1 MKPKK
6 RKIKMNNNTTNTL
19 KSMHLFNTHLFQN
32 EELELSSN
40 TMIFGTNGVGK
51 TTTLSLLTFFSTGN
65 QRIFKP
71 DTHQS
76 KSFYDFFFEKNNS
89 FIVYEYE
96 KEDHNVLVAVY
107 AKEGVD
113 KLLFQFIALEKDSY
127 IVSDIFNRDTRAEI
141 LNRIDSLAI
150 SSIIVTSKEYL
161 KILYGDS
168 KKENNIYMFSHVRN
182 YKTYSKLH
190 YSSFRN
196 IAIDSTAIKNI
207 ILEYAYAKDGM
218 SRNGVN
224 LERHGEAIENFQ
236 SDHSAIMEWK
246 ENHHT
251 IDTLRDSLLKVSAY
265 EKRKIDTLLK
275 IKREWTWYVE
285 LIQDTEDLIVSKT
298 KEKNL
303 YMSEE
308 YPLKKKKLNDKL
320 ELDRKTLND
329 LEQSAKIIKNKMEE
343 YKTNDKLIS
352 MINELPKLSEYES
365 ELESSKNIL
374 FTLQEKNKSAAE
386 KHEVKLSEL
395 KKHYDATV
403 NANNLFF
410 IEQEKVFLS
419 KKLKENTLMKDAEN
433 KARKDFSNTDVL
445 KEELTASDRNISEHK
460 LEFEKLKLKK
470 FLEDERGISFQ
481 VKIDETKKHLLGF
494 TSKYN
499 SLEQKEKDLS
509 REEETFLEG
518 QRKNKETNR
527 IAIDKVLEEIKQN
540 VLKLD
545 TLSSST
551 DTLYSQIVNSGLNIQ
566 KYTSVLKMEVLE
578 SNDFTI
584 NKDKNST
591 GMQIFD
597 FKLAENTTL
606 VEKGETLYEK
616 KKLLKEKKEHI
627 KKLAKKELKALE
639 TEYNT
644 FFTKYRSEWT
654 SLKEERATLDST
666 KKQYTENLDVL
677 NEEKNKADESWQRER
692 KILLDNM
699 SNKINSCG
707 STSSTLRAEIK
718 KLEEEFKEILEKI
731 QSNPYDEKADI
742 RNSEDTCVKK
752 NKEAEKKYE
761 AEKFSE
767 KTQYKKVLG
776 DSGVSGD
783 EVDKYGNLVKTFT
796 DKIKSINAWEIKI
809 REYESFVE
817 TDWIKYDGLKI
828 ELSQKYSAFEKLRK
842 DTENQLND
850 LSARSIEFEENLSKL
865 GDKKSTL
872 TNKNTHLLRQ
882 IESYEDLLA
891 NISPLPEKT
900 EQEKKE
906 TNFKTEADE
915 LLSTLASSTKVLN
928 DENGSLTKN
937 IAKDWGTFIAKGVI
951 LFSSD
956 PIENAR
962 IIVSADDVDEMGVF
976 TDKTYQS
983 INLSINAISGH
994 YSILQDAYSTVK
1006 SAISRI
1012 NKDLEDISS
1021 TSLIESIKLRA
1032 KDKHSGIDESMR
1044 ELAEYWKLHSD
1055 NMQQNLFAT
1064 DAHINRHQEA
1074 ILEKL
1079 KDFLSKLSL
1088 LSNKERTISVGSLF
1102 DLQGKIIEK
1111 GNESDWEDGAFGKG
1125 SEGTR
1130 ILIKVAITASLFS
1143 MALSGSKDKQIP
1155 LLLIDE
1161 IGKLHNDN
1169 VQRVLEYINKKGSYL
1184 VAVQPNNSMAK
1195 FFSKAYLLE
1204 ERSKTQSAIIKY
1216 LRRKTPLKMKSA

>member
-6 RKIKMNNNTTNTL
+6 RKMQMNNNTTNTL

-32 EELELSSN
+32 EELELGSN

-71 DTHQS
+71 DTHQT

-96 KEDHNVLVAVY
+96 KEEHNVLVAVY

-113 KLLFQFIALEKDSY
+113 KLLFQFIALEKESY
-127 IVSDIFNRDTRAEI
+127 VVSDIFNRDTRAEI
-141 LNRIDSLAI
+141 LNSIDSLAI
-150 SSIIVTSKEYL
+150 SSIIVSSKEYL
-161 KILYGDS
+161 KVLYGDS

-207 ILEYAYAKDGM
+207 ILEYAYTKDGM

-246 ENHHT
+246 KNHHT
-251 IDTLRDSLLKVSAY
+251 INTLRHSLLKVSTY

-275 IKREWTWYVE
+275 IKREWKWYVE

-298 KEKNL
+298 KEKDL

-308 YPLKKKKLNDKL
+308 YPLKKKELNDRL
-320 ELDRKTLND
+320 ELNRKILND
-329 LEQSAKIIKNKMEE
+329 LEQTAKIIKNKMEE
-343 YKTNDKLIS
+343 YKANANLIS

-374 FTLQEKNKSAAE
+374 FTLQEKNKSASE

-419 KKLKENTLMKDAEN
+419 KKLNENTLMKDAEN
-433 KARKDFSNTDVL
+433 KARKDFSNTDAL

-470 FLEDERGISFQ
+470 FSEDERGISFQ
-481 VKIDETKKHLLGF
+481 VQIDETKKHLLGF
-494 TSKYN
+494 ISKYT
-499 SLEQKEKDLS
+499 SLEQKEKDLF

-527 IAIDKVLEEIKQN
+527 ITIDKALEEIKQD

-545 TLSSST
+545 TLYSST

-566 KYTSVLKMEVLE
+566 KYTGVLKMEALE

-606 VEKGETLYEK
+606 VEEGETLYEK

-639 TEYNT
+639 AEYNT
-644 FFTKYRSEWT
+644 FFTKYRTEWT
-654 SLKEERATLDST
+654 LLKEERTTLNST

-677 NEEKNKADESWQRER
+677 NEEKNKVDESWQREQ
-692 KILLDNM
+692 KILLDNV

-707 STSSTLRAEIK
+707 STSSTLRAKIK
-718 KLEEEFKEILEKI
+718 KLEEEFKEILGKI
-731 QSNPYDEKADI
+731 QSNPYDEKSDI
-742 RNSEDTCVKK
+742 RNAEDACMKK
-752 NKEAEKKYE
+752 NKESEKKYE
-761 AEKFSE
+761 TEKLSE
-767 KTQYKKVLG
+767 KTQYKKVLD

-783 EVDKYGNLVKTFT
+783 EVDKYVNLVKTFT
-796 DKIKSINAWEIKI
+796 EKIKNINAWEIKI

-828 ELSQKYSAFEKLRK
+828 ELSQKYSSFEKLCK
-842 DTENQLND
+842 DTENLLND
-850 LSARSIEFEENLSKL
+850 LSARSVKFEKELSKL

-872 TNKNTHLLRQ
+872 KNKNILLLRQ
-882 IESYEDLLA
+882 IESYEDLLD
-891 NISPLPEKT
+891 NTSPLLEKT

-906 TNFKTEADE
+906 TNLKSEADE
-915 LLSTLASSTKVLN
+915 LLSTLASSVKVLN
-928 DENGSLTKN
+928 DEKESLTKN
-937 IAKDWGTFIAKGVI
+937 IAKDWGTFIAKGVL

-962 IIVSADDVDEMGVF
+962 KIVSADNVDEMGVF

-1044 ELAEYWKLHSD
+1044 ELAEYWNLHSD
-1055 NMQQNLFAT
+1055 NMRQNLFST
-1064 DAHINRHQEA
+1064 DSSSGRHQEA

-1088 LSNKERTISVGSLF
+1088 LSNKEKTISVGSLF

-1143 MALSGSKDKQIP
+1143 MALSGSKDKQTP

-1216 LRRKTPLKMKSA
+1216 LRRKIPLKMKSA